1 MKKRLVSLAV
11 FVFLLIGL
19 SACGA
24 SGQQPVQTAETQ
36 VEKTDKPVEESPE
49 ATVEETPKEAAE
61 ETQPLPAEQ
70 MPEEIDLAV
79 VRDDILSTLGIEDPF
94 LLDTDALLN
103 LYGITP
109 EQVKQSASFVTMAGT
124 FPDEIILVEA
134 VDETAAASI
143 AEALQRRLD
152 EVMVQSKSY
161 DAENYAAA
169 QACRVRTNGLFV
181 SLILSPRHDEIA
193 AVYEEFVL

>member
-11 FVFLLIGL
+11 FVCLLIGL

-24 SGQQPVQTAETQ
+24 TGQQPVQPAETQ

-49 ATVEETPKEAAE
+49 AIVEETPKEAAE

-70 MPEEIDLAV
+70 VPEEIDLAV
-79 VRDDILSTLGIEDPF
+79 VRDDILSTLEIEDPF

-169 QACRVRTNGLFV
+169 QACRVRTKGLFV

-193 AVYEEFVL
+193 AVYEGFVS